1 VLHGRRNPFVAQEGV
16 PWLLTLATVAILL
29 IRYSDPFLAIIP
41 GTLFVFLYFVF
52 RDPHRSVPSVA
63 LGVFSPVDGEVV
75 SVDEIEQGDIGE
87 AAHQVIIRVDSLGTY
102 TARSPVEG
110 TIRDLGKKALL
121 LETDE
126 GENVVLKFSGY
137 RLGLAPRAFAKF
149 GERLGQGQRCAYLR
163 LTRTAEVQLPANGKV
178 LVEPGQTLVAG
189 MDIIGSVPSPR

>member
-1 VLHGRRNPFVAQEGV
+1 MLHGRRNPFVAQEGV

-87 AAHQVIIRVDSLGTY
+87 AAHRVIIRVDSLGTY